1 MSFPPFVLQSVTGCL
16 AALQLVLIALW
27 ATHDGPAR
35 LNSVSVAA
43 ACVSFASSLM
53 SCALSYFE
61 HARSLGPSA
70 LLNVFLL
77 VSLLLDA
84 AVLRT
89 VWLSLA
95 AASIRAVLT
104 ASFALKAALLVLEGR
119 EKAGHVVGLQ
129 QTLAPEETSGLYSR
143 AVFAWVAPLLRTG
156 FRRLLRPADLFPL
169 DDKMSTSGLNE
180 RFWWHWRK
188 GGLPPKSH
196 QIVVKEKKNTIPKD
210 KMNVIVE
217 ACQKLVTCRAHLY

>member
-1 MSFPPFVLQSVTGCL
+1 MVTESLRINKTRVCPPFESQSVVGCL

-61 HARSLGPSA
+61 HGRSLGPSE

-89 VWLSLA
+89 VWLSLSTVA
-95 AASIRAVLT
+95 ASASIRAVLT
-104 ASFALKAALLVLEGR
+104 ASFGLKTALLVLEAR
-119 EKAGHVVGLQ
+119 EKSGHVVGR

-156 FRRLLRPADLFPL
+156 FKRLLRPADLFPL
-169 DDKMSTSGLNE
+169 DEKMSSSGLNE

-188 GGLPPKSH
+188 GWFPPFKLPLDSRK
-196 QIVVKEKKNTIPKD
+196 QNTI
-210 KMNVIVE
+210 
-217 ACQKLVTCRAHLY
+217 QT